1 MPATLPW
8 LWDWLK
14 GHTHKMSAQ
23 SQFNLLPDTKL
34 AAVKSNRARNLLVS
48 AALVISAAS
57 AAIFLILLSTTGVIQ
72 KKQLSDADKAI
83 ASNTAKLQAMTG
95 LDKMVTVQN
104 QLSTLVDLHKNK
116 HISSRIFSYLPE
128 VTPTQVSL
136 GHLALDFKTNT
147 IQIDGTADSQKS
159 VNTFIDTLKFTNYIV
174 NSGDSPKSAF
184 PSVVESSFS
193 IGTKNVSYSLNVT
206 FDPALFANN
215 ILDSKGHAKAPTL
228 QVPKLT
234 TTRSVTD
241 DPANLLFN
249 GQNSGAGGR

>member
-1 MPATLPW
+1 
-8 LWDWLK
+8 
-14 GHTHKMSAQ
+14 MSRF
-23 SQFNLLPDTKL
+23 QFNLLPDSKL
-34 AAVKSNRARNLLVS
+34 ATVKSSRSRSLLVS
-48 AALVISAAS
+48 AALIVSAAS
-57 AAIFLILLSTTGVIQ
+57 AAIFLILLTTTSVVQ
-72 KKQLSDADKAI
+72 KKQLSDADKTITAE
-83 ASNTAKLQAMTG
+83 TAKLQSMSG
-95 LDKMVTVQN
+95 LDKMITVQN

-116 HISSRIFSYLPE
+116 HVSSRIFSYLPE

-136 GHLALDFKTNT
+136 GRLAMDFKAGTM
-147 IQIDGTADSQKS
+147 QIDGTADSQKS
-159 VNTFIDTLKFTNYIV
+159 VNTFIDTLKFTTYIV

-215 ILDSKGHAKAPTL
+215 ILDSQGHAKAPTL

-249 GQNSGAGGR
+249 GQNSNPGGR

>member
-1 MPATLPW
+1 
-8 LWDWLK
+8 
-14 GHTHKMSAQ
+14 MSQ
-23 SQFNLLPDTKL
+23 VQFNLLPDTKL
-34 AAVKSNRARNLLVS
+34 ATVKSSRSRDLLVS
-48 AALVISAAS
+48 FALIISAAS
-57 AAIFLILLSTTGVIQ
+57 AVIFLVLLMTTSVIQ
-72 KKQLSDADKAI
+72 KKQLSNADKTI
-83 ASNTAKLQAMTG
+83 ASDTAKLQSMNG
-95 LDKMVTVQN
+95 LDKMITVQN

-136 GHLALDFKTNT
+136 GRLAMDFKGNT
-147 IQIDGTADSQKS
+147 MQIDGTAFDQKS
-159 VNTFIDTLKFTNYIV
+159 VNTFIDTLKFTTYIV

-193 IGTKNVSYSLNVT
+193 IGSKNVGYSLNVI

-215 ILDSKGHAKAPTL
+215 VFDSQGHSKAPTL

-234 TTRSVTD
+234 TTRSITD

-249 GQNSGAGGR
+249 GQNSGSGGR